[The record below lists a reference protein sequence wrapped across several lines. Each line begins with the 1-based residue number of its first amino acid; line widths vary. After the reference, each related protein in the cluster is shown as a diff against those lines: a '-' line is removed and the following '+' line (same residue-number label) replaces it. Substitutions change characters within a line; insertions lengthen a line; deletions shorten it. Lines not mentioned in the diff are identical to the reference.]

1 MTTTKQTTVFKTGF
15 LLLGLFISMSVFC
28 QVKYSIKSVV
38 GLTLNGTS
46 TMHDWEMKS
55 TKGNC
60 EATITFNASG
70 AITGLSGLS
79 FVTPARELKSGK
91 DAMDKNAYKALKTDK
106 NANISFTSASATVIA
121 VDANN
126 FVVKAPGKLNIAGTA
141 VDVEI
146 TATGKINVDKSIS
159 FVGSKKISMK
169 DYNMTPPSF
178 MMGTIKTGNDVT
190 LKFDLKLTK

>member
-1 MTTTKQTTVFKTGF
+1 
-15 LLLGLFISMSVFC
+15 
-28 QVKYSIKSVV
+28 
-38 GLTLNGTS
+38 
-46 TMHDWEMKS
+46 MHDWEMKS